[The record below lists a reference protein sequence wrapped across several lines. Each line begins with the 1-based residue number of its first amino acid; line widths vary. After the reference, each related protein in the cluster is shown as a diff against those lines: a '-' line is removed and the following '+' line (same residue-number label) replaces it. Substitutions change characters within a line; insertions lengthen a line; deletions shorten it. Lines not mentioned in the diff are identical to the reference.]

1 MDREEVGR
9 WPCRLIA
16 GQGRGVGAALAM
28 VFAGLVT
35 SPHAAAQPGAP
46 ATKRPAAQPLAAPG
60 EAALDSPEGTL
71 GYALGLRIG
80 SQIAADFR
88 AQKAPFDFAALA
100 QGLSD
105 AVNGTPPRLPDEKL
119 TAALQA
125 FEARMQKENE
135 AFRQQMVEKGKA
147 NRAKAAS
154 FLAAN
159 KGKKGVVTLPS
170 GLQYEVLAQGD
181 GPKPKPTDVVAT
193 HYRGM
198 HLDGKEFDASD
209 PAQGPIR
216 FPVGQVIPGWQEAL
230 PLMTVGSKW
239 RLWVPPDL
247 GYGDEGSPP
256 VIEPGEVLVF
266 EMELLGIESGSKA
279 AK

>member
-1 MDREEVGR
+1 MT
-9 WPCRLIA
+9 L
-16 GQGRGVGAALAM
+16 AAL
-28 VFAGLVT
+28 FL

-46 ATKRPAAQPLAAPG
+46 AAKRPAAQPLAPPG
-60 EAALDSPEGTL
+60 EAPLDTPEGTL

-88 AQKAPFDFAALA
+88 AQKAPFDFSALA

-105 AVNGTPPRLPDEKL
+105 AVRGTPPRLPDEQL

-125 FEARMQKENE
+125 FEARMQQERE
-135 AFRQQMVEKGKA
+135 SFRQQMVEKGKA
-147 NRAKAAS
+147 NRAKAAQ

-159 KGKKGVVTLPS
+159 KGKKGIVTLPS
-170 GLQYEVLAQGD
+170 GLQYEVLQAGD
-181 GPKPKPTDVVAT
+181 GPKPKPTDVVST
-193 HYRGM
+193 HYRGT
-198 HLDGKEFDASD
+198 HLDGKQFDASD
-209 PAQGPIR
+209 PAQGPLR
-216 FPVGQVIPGWQEAL
+216 FPVQQVIPGWQEAL
-230 PLMTVGSKW
+230 ALMPVGSKW

-266 EMELLGIESGSKA
+266 EMELLGIEA